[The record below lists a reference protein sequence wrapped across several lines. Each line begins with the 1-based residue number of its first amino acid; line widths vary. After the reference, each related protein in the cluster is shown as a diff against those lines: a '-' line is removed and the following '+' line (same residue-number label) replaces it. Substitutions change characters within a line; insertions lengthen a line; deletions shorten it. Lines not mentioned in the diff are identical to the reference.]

1 MNSMSHVT
9 DCDFE
14 GAKTLELSAKT
25 ADFGRLLQFFG
36 ENTKKNSQKIG
47 RGCLFS
53 FYEFYKFVRYW
64 PNTQKPNTNL
74 MKC

>member
-14 GAKTLELSAKT
+14 GSQTLELSKKL

-36 ENTKKNSQKIG
+36 ENTRKMHKKLAGLVFFHSMN
-47 RGCLFS
+47 F
-53 FYEFYKFVRYW
+53 
-64 PNTQKPNTNL
+64 TNL
-74 MKC
+74 PDIGQTHKNQTLI

>member
-36 ENTKKNSQKIG
+36 ENTRKMHKKLAGVVFFHSMNFTNSSDIG
-47 RGCLFS
+47 QTHKNQTLI
-53 FYEFYKFVRYW
+53 
-64 PNTQKPNTNL
+64 
-74 MKC
+74 